1 MERLPP
7 FNLRGC
13 PATLTLLLHYFT
25 RQVILR
31 IAISTTFVCA
41 IRGSTA
47 GEIFIHINLSD
58 WWYSPQPAVGPN
70 FGRLKV
76 HSSCRRG
83 SLRRV
88 TIQL

>member
-1 MERLPP
+1 MHFRFTSERTSG
-7 FNLRGC
+7 FRSRNRW
-13 PATLTLLLHYFT
+13 LLLPKS
-25 RQVILR
+25 L
-31 IAISTTFVCA
+31 CD
-41 IRGSTA
+41 
-47 GEIFIHINLSD
+47 FIHINLSD